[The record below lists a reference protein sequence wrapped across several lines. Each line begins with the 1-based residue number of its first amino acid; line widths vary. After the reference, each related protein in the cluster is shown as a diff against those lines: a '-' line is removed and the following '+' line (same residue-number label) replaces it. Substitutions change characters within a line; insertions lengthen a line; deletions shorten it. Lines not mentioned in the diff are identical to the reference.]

1 MKIYRYIGYLFF
13 AFATSIMSAC
23 TDEDMLGQSG
33 DSVNIT
39 FRPSLGGELN
49 TRAIGDATGIDQLVV
64 AVYER
69 DIIKNILLFG
79 GLEHCSARW
88 YNTLID

>member
-1 MKIYRYIGYLFF
+1 
-13 AFATSIMSAC
+13 MSAC

-64 AVYER
+64 AVYEGNGTLSKHSLIR
-69 DIIKNILLFG
+69 RIGTLF
-79 GLEHCSARW
+79 SKMV
-88 YNTLID
+88 